1 MVWMRSVIVSV
12 LALGLLQ
19 VNATTALAQP
29 NAANN
34 ALALSIISAW
44 QNSSQG
50 ATPEAR
56 AQKIEEALALA
67 VPANPWPFR
76 EPARDDLLG
85 RMWGQLANEY
95 RRVEGANRPAAL
107 ERALTAYQQALNHI
121 KGGADLARV
130 HYGLGQVYLDRIPG
144 ERAQNVERAIAAFN
158 AASVIATKQS
168 SPSHWGSIQVGL
180 SKAYWHRIEG
190 RRADNLELSIQ
201 AAEAALSVFTQDK
214 SAADW
219 SSAQQALGAAYWG
232 RINGVRADNV
242 DKAIGAYEKALTV
255 TSRERS
261 AQAWAGLHDN
271 LGMAYAERS
280 RGTPLDNIQRA
291 AAHFENASY
300 VFTRESFPADWAQ
313 LNMNF
318 ALLLLDR
325 ELVKPSERIEAAIT
339 RFQNALTVY
348 TPQAFPERWAR
359 VMLNLGIAYSKR
371 TTGDP
376 ADNIEQAINAYQNG
390 LRFYTRASDPVKW
403 ASAQNNLGIA
413 LRKRARGERAAN
425 LAASA
430 AAHEAA
436 MTVFTPAAF
445 PWMHL
450 RSAQL
455 AGEVAAARGDWP
467 AAQRYYRQA
476 IDSSHL
482 LFAAGLNRAE
492 AETVVREGGELFAG
506 AAYAAIK
513 LNTPLEALNLV
524 ESGRARLLKVAVG
537 LDALP
542 VRAEQRVR
550 LDAIRTDIR
559 EREGRMEYL
568 VGDERLQAIGRLE
581 SLRAEMQ
588 KIIDG
593 ANAANRI
600 DAQGN
605 AVALAEHLLT
615 KYSAIVIP
623 IVTQNG
629 AALLLIV
636 RGTHGI
642 SVVPVAVQG
651 LDTSSL
657 NRFLQGAEPSG
668 RAQGW
673 LGAYSINHLAPS
685 ERQIRWQE
693 WMRAIHAL
701 PTSLARLFAS
711 ALVDGLRANGV
722 ADGTAILWLPQ
733 GALGLL
739 PMAIASDPRTGRAIL
754 DRFIISNAPSL
765 AAATVALQR
774 SSAPASRPALTAVI
788 NPTGDLGFTEP
799 EGAVAISYFEA
810 PRRTLLGA
818 KDARLETVLASLAR
832 SSHWH
837 FATHGTFSW
846 INTEQ
851 SALLLADGDQLT
863 VRDLLDRADLGHPR
877 LVVLSACETG
887 VFDFQRTPDE
897 FIGLPATF
905 LQAGSA
911 GVIGTLWPVDDTST
925 ALIMMKFYEF
935 YFAKAIEPASALRG
949 AQLWL
954 RDAAVPEIDAFLTQ
968 MVRAGRLS
976 AEQGAMLRKSLLS
989 GKANEPPYAHPY
1001 YWAAFQ
1007 FYGA

>member
-1 MVWMRSVIVSV
+1 MWWIRSIV
-12 LALGLLQ
+12 LAVLAVGLREAVLTP
-19 VNATTALAQP
+19 ACAQP

-44 QNSSQG
+44 QNSSHPP
-50 ATPEAR
+50 TPEGR

-76 EPARDDLLG
+76 EPTRDDLLG

-107 ERALTAYQQALNHI
+107 ERGLTAYQQALTHI
-121 KGGADLARV
+121 KGGPDLARV
-130 HYGLGQVYLDRIPG
+130 HYGLGQIYLDRIPG
-144 ERAQNVERAIAAFN
+144 ERAQNIEKAIAAFN
-158 AASVIATKQS
+158 AASAIATKVS
-168 SPSHWGSIQVGL
+168 APSHWGSIQVGL

-190 RRADNLELSIQ
+190 RRADNLELSIR

-242 DKAIGAYEKALTV
+242 DKAIGAYERALTV
-255 TSRERS
+255 TTRERS
-261 AQAWAGLHDN
+261 ARAWAGLHDN

-280 RGTPLDNIQRA
+280 RGTPLENIQRA

-300 VFTRESFPADWAQ
+300 VFTREAFPAEWAQ

-318 ALLLLDR
+318 GLLLLDR
-325 ELVKPSERIEAAIT
+325 ELDKPAERIEAAIT
-339 RFQNALTVY
+339 RFGNALAVY

-359 VMLNLGIAYSKR
+359 VMLNLGIAYSR
-371 TTGDP
+371 RMMGNR
-376 ADNIEQAINAYQNG
+376 ADNIEQALNAYQNG
-390 LRFYTRASDPVKW
+390 LRFYTRASEPVKW

-413 LRKRARGERAAN
+413 LRKRTRGERMTN
-425 LAASA
+425 LAAAA

-436 MTVFTPAAF
+436 MTVFTRAAF
-445 PWMHL
+445 PWLHL

-455 AGEVAAARGDWP
+455 AGDVASARGDWP
-467 AAQRYYRQA
+467 AAGQYYRQA
-476 IDSSHL
+476 IESSHL

-506 AAYAAIK
+506 AAYAAIR
-513 LNTPLEALNLV
+513 LNAPLEALDLV
-524 ESGRARLLKVAVG
+524 ESGRARLLKAAVG
-537 LDALP
+537 LDAL
-542 VRAEQRVR
+542 AIQKEQRVR
-550 LDAIRTDIR
+550 LDAIRAEIR
-559 EREGRMEYL
+559 DAERRMEHFA
-568 VGDERLQAIGRLE
+568 GDERLQTIRRLE
-581 SLRAEMQ
+581 ELRGEMQ

-593 ANAANRI
+593 ANAAIRS
-600 DAQGN
+600 ATPTH
-605 AVALAEHLLT
+605 ASALARDLLT
-615 KYSAIVIP
+615 KYGAIVVP
-623 IVTQNG
+623 IVTENG
-629 AALLLIV
+629 AALLIV
-636 RGTHGI
+636 VRRANGI
-642 SVVPVAVQG
+642 SVVPVAVHG

-657 NRFLQGAEPSG
+657 NRFLHGAETAG
-668 RAQGW
+668 RVEGW

-685 ERQIRWQE
+685 ERQIRWHE
-693 WMRAIHAL
+693 WMRAIHEL
-701 PTSLARLFAS
+701 PNGLSRLFAS

-722 ADGTAILWLPQ
+722 RDDAAILWLPQ

-739 PMAIASDPRTGRAIL
+739 PMAIASDPATRMAVL
-754 DRFIISNAPSL
+754 DRYIISNAPSL
-765 AAATVALQR
+765 AAAAVALQR
-774 SSAPASRPALTAVI
+774 TNVPATPRAVTAVI
-788 NPTGDLGFTEP
+788 NPTGDLKFTEP

-810 PRRTLLGA
+810 SRRTLLGA
-818 KDARLETVLASLAR
+818 KEARMEAVLASLAK

-846 INTEQ
+846 VNTAR

-877 LVVLSACETG
+877 LVILSACETG

-925 ALIMMKFYEF
+925 ALVMMKFYELH
-935 YFAKAIEPASALRG
+935 FARTMEPASALRS

-954 RDAAVPEIDAFLTQ
+954 RDAAVAEIDAFLVQ
-968 MVRAGRLS
+968 MVRSGRLS
-976 AEQGAMLRKSLLS
+976 SEQEGMLRRSLIS

>member
-1 MVWMRSVIVSV
+1 MWWVRSVFLAV
-12 LALGLLQ
+12 LAVGLHQ
-19 VNATTALAQP
+19 ALTPAFAQP

-44 QNSSQG
+44 QNSSHPP
-50 ATPEAR
+50 TPEAR

-76 EPARDDLLG
+76 EPTRDDLLG

-95 RRVEGANRPAAL
+95 RRVEGANRPFAL
-107 ERALTAYQQALNHI
+107 ERALTAYQQALTHI

-130 HYGLGQVYLDRIPG
+130 HYGLGQVYLDRLSG
-144 ERAQNVERAIAAFN
+144 ERTQNIEKAIAAFN
-158 AASVIATKQS
+158 AASAIATKAS
-168 SPSHWGSIQVGL
+168 APSHWGSIQVGL

-201 AAEAALSVFTQDK
+201 AAEAALSVLTQDK

-232 RINGVRADNV
+232 RVNGVRADNV
-242 DKAIGAYEKALTV
+242 DKAIGAYEKALSV
-255 TSRERS
+255 TTRERS
-261 AQAWAGLHDN
+261 ARAWAGLQDN
-271 LGMAYAERS
+271 LGMAYGERS

-300 VFTRESFPADWAQ
+300 VFTRESFPAEWAQ

-318 ALLLLDR
+318 GLLLLDR
-325 ELVKPSERIEAAIT
+325 ELDKPAERIEAAIA
-339 RFQNALTVY
+339 RFNNALAVY

-359 VMLNLGIAYSKR
+359 VMLNLGIAYSR
-371 TTGDP
+371 RMTGDRP
-376 ADNIEQAINAYQNG
+376 DNIERAINAYQNG

-413 LRKRARGERAAN
+413 LRKRTRGERMAN

-430 AAHEAA
+430 AAHAAA
-436 MTVFTPAAF
+436 MTVFTRAAF

-455 AGEVAAARGDWP
+455 AGDVASARGDWAA
-467 AAQRYYRQA
+467 AAQYYRQA
-476 IDSSHL
+476 IESSHF

-513 LNTPLEALNLV
+513 LNAPLEALELV
-524 ESGRARLLKVAVG
+524 ESGRARLLRVAVG
-537 LDALP
+537 LDAL
-542 VRAEQRVR
+542 AIQSEQRAR
-550 LDAIRTDIR
+550 LDAIRNEVR
-559 EREGRMEYL
+559 QSEGRMEYFA
-568 VGDERLQAIGRLE
+568 GDERLQVIRRLE
-581 SLRAEMQ
+581 DLRGEMQ

-593 ANAANRI
+593 ANAAKGI
-600 DAQGN
+600 ATQGN
-605 AVALAEHLLT
+605 ASALARDLLT
-615 KYSAIVIP
+615 KYAGIAVP
-623 IVTQNG
+623 IVTENG
-629 AALLLIV
+629 AALLIV
-636 RGTHGI
+636 VRRDNEI
-642 SVVPVAVQG
+642 SVVPVAVHG
-651 LDTSSL
+651 LDTNSL
-657 NRFLQGAEPSG
+657 NRFLHGAEAGG
-668 RAQGW
+668 RVEGW

-685 ERQIRWQE
+685 ERQNRWHE
-693 WMRAIHAL
+693 WMRAIHEL
-701 PTSLARLFAS
+701 PTGLSRLFA
-711 ALVDGLRANGV
+711 AVLVDGLRANGIRDD
-722 ADGTAILWLPQ
+722 AAILWLPQ

-739 PMAIASDPRTGRAIL
+739 PMAIASDPATRMAVL
-754 DRFIISNAPSL
+754 DRYTISNAPSL
-765 AAATVALQR
+765 AAAAVALR
-774 SSAPASRPALTAVI
+774 RTSAPAARRALTAVI
-788 NPTGDLGFTEP
+788 NPTGDLSFTEP
-799 EGAVAISYFEA
+799 EGAVAISYFDA
-810 PRRTLLGA
+810 SRRKLLGA
-818 KDARLETVLASLAR
+818 KEARIDAVFAALAK

-846 INTEQ
+846 VNTEQ

-877 LVVLSACETG
+877 LVILSACETG

-925 ALIMMKFYEF
+925 ALVMMKFYELH
-935 YFAKAIEPASALRG
+935 FAKTMEPAPALRR

-954 RDAAVPEIDAFLTQ
+954 RDATVPEIDAFLVQ
-968 MVRAGRLS
+968 MVRSARLS
-976 AEQGAMLRKSLLS
+976 PEQEAMVRRALIS
-989 GKANEPPYAHPY
+989 GKPNEPPYAHPY